1 MISKAARSFW
11 KRYAELPDHIQRL
24 ADKNY
29 GLWLA
34 NPQHPSLRFK
44 PFKRDDWSIRVGE
57 HYRAVGYFANQD
69 TFVWT
74 WIGSHEDY
82 GKL

>member
-11 KRYAELPDHIQRL
+11 QRYAELPDPIQRL

-29 GLWLA
+29 RLWLA

-44 PFKRDDWSIRVGE
+44 PFNLEKAFE
-57 HYRAVGYFANQD
+57 PQKNA
-69 TFVWT
+69 
-74 WIGSHEDY
+74 
-82 GKL
+82 